1 MVTKVINIEVKDGD
15 VKKLNQ
21 DLNNLDKSFDK
32 VDGSAKKASKSV
44 DEVASNGGAI
54 AILDE
59 LTGGLATRL
68 KDSYEASKLFNF
80 SLKGTRTALIATG
93 IGAFVVAL
101 GAIVAYW
108 DDIVGFIT
116 GANKELERQA
126 TIQDNI
132 TKQSERDL
140 KILDQQDNIL
150 KLQGK
155 SQQEINKLK
164 KDSLKLVIQEQE
176 ESLKLAQQRLAE
188 LKEIQSSSS
197 NGLEAFFK
205 TGFVLLSN
213 FGLFVDKIFGKLGL
227 DTGFGTF
234 VAEKS
239 ASIVES
245 VFGTQEDIDEAT
257 QRVQDLEDAILSSRN
272 RLAGIRLSELEGTG
286 ETAQV
291 TTVGELSSSQLAEIS
306 NAEIVAERI
315 GVIRQHARDTDLL
328 QERALQAQKIA
339 LTKQTLNNI
348 SEVLG
353 KTSSAGK
360 AVAIASALINTY
372 QGISAE
378 LATKTATPF
387 EFGLKLAN
395 IASVASI
402 GFKTVKDIL
411 ATKLPSF
418 ASGGGSGGGVSTSA
432 PSFNVV
438 GTSGVNQLAE
448 SLQQDSDPIQA
459 YVVGSNVTTQQ
470 ALDRNITETA
480 TIG

>member
-68 KDSYEASKLFNF
+68 KDSYEASKLFNL

-108 DDIVGFIT
+108 DDIVGFIN
-116 GANKELERQA
+116 GANKELERQLN
-126 TIQDNI
+126 IQNDI
-132 TKQSERDL
+132 TEQSERDL

-176 ESLKLAQQRLAE
+176 ESLKLAQQRLTE
-188 LKEIQSSSS
+188 LKEIQSGSAS
-197 NGLEAFFK
+197 GLEAFFK
-205 TGFVLLSN
+205 TGFVLLES
-213 FGLFVDKIFGKLGL
+213 FGSFVDKIFGKLGL

-234 VAEKS
+234 VGEKS
-239 ASIVES
+239 ASVLES
-245 VFGTQEDIDEAT
+245 VFGTQDDIDEAT
-257 QRVQDLEDAILSSRN
+257 QRVQELEDSILSSRN

-286 ETAQV
+286 DTAQV
-291 TTVGELSSSQLAEIS
+291 T
-306 NAEIVAERI
+306 RCWWW
-315 GVIRQHARDTDLL
+315 
-328 QERALQAQKIA
+328 
-339 LTKQTLNNI
+339 
-348 SEVLG
+348 
-353 KTSSAGK
+353 
-360 AVAIASALINTY
+360 
-372 QGISAE
+372 
-378 LATKTATPF
+378 
-387 EFGLKLAN
+387 
-395 IASVASI
+395 
-402 GFKTVKDIL
+402 
-411 ATKLPSF
+411 
-418 ASGGGSGGGVSTSA
+418 
-432 PSFNVV
+432 FNK
-438 GTSGVNQLAE
+438 
-448 SLQQDSDPIQA
+448 
-459 YVVGSNVTTQQ
+459 
-470 ALDRNITETA
+470 
-480 TIG
+480 